1 VEEEKKSFEFH
12 SRSNKKKWRGKMLK
26 EGLNIFSQGSRYSMS
41 QGGPRYERY
50 KNFPESESD
59 LILAITL

>member
-1 VEEEKKSFEFH
+1 
-12 SRSNKKKWRGKMLK
+12 MLK